1 MSQLERIPPHH
12 DEAEKSVLG
21 AILVD
26 KEVFFRVSEVIGA
39 EDFYTESHREIFR
52 AMVDLYQRSEPIDVI
67 TVSDALKR
75 RNTLEAVGGK
85 SYIGFLSTIVPTTAN
100 AVQYAKIISE
110 KASLRRLI
118 SASGEIVEQC
128 YSEKLDSVKVLDHA
142 ERTILDIAKTK
153 QTSEFSDIRQVLNLN
168 LEAINEAAKNGGV
181 IPGLSTHFKD
191 LDRMLSGLQKSD
203 LLIVAARPSMGKTAF
218 VLNLA
223 QNVALKGQGKRVVIF
238 SLEMSKEQ
246 LGHRLLSME
255 ARVDSKKLK
264 VGELNDE
271 DWRDVMDAVDKMSK
285 ADILIDDTPGIGV
298 MEIRNKCRRIS
309 AEKKIDLICIDY
321 LQIMSSDERS
331 ESRQQE
337 VSTIS
342 RYLKQLAREMECPV
356 IALSQ
361 LSRASEKRQGDH
373 KPMLSDL
380 RDSGAIE
387 QDADVVMFLHR
398 EDYYRSHDEDKD
410 NICEVII
417 AKQRTG
423 ETGTVR
429 LTWIPRFTK
438 FADRIVDPQVP

>member
-191 LDRMLSGLQKSD
+191 LDRMLSGL
-203 LLIVAARPSMGKTAF
+203 
-218 VLNLA
+218 
-223 QNVALKGQGKRVVIF
+223 
-238 SLEMSKEQ
+238 
-246 LGHRLLSME
+246 
-255 ARVDSKKLK
+255 
-264 VGELNDE
+264 
-271 DWRDVMDAVDKMSK
+271 
-285 ADILIDDTPGIGV
+285 
-298 MEIRNKCRRIS
+298 
-309 AEKKIDLICIDY
+309 
-321 LQIMSSDERS
+321 
-331 ESRQQE
+331 
-337 VSTIS
+337 
-342 RYLKQLAREMECPV
+342 
-356 IALSQ
+356 
-361 LSRASEKRQGDH
+361 
-373 KPMLSDL
+373 
-380 RDSGAIE
+380 
-387 QDADVVMFLHR
+387 
-398 EDYYRSHDEDKD
+398 
-410 NICEVII
+410 
-417 AKQRTG
+417 
-423 ETGTVR
+423 
-429 LTWIPRFTK
+429 
-438 FADRIVDPQVP
+438 

>member
-21 AILVD
+21 AILID

-67 TVSDALKR
+67 TVSDALKKR
-75 RNTLEAVGGK
+75 STLEAVGGK

-100 AVQYAKIISE
+100 AVQYARIIAE
-110 KASLRRLI
+110 KASLRKLI
-118 SASGEIVEQC
+118 TASGEIVEQC

-153 QTSEFSDIRQVLNLN
+153 QSSEFSDIRQVLNMN
-168 LEAINEAAKNGGV
+168 LETINEAAKNGGA

-223 QNVALKGQGKRVVIF
+223 QNIAIKGGKRVVIF

-264 VGELNDE
+264 TGDLNND

-285 ADILIDDTPGIGV
+285 SDILIDDTPGIGV

-309 AEKKIDLICIDY
+309 ADKKIDLICIDY

-429 LTWIPRFTK
+429 LTWIPRYTK
-438 FADRIVDPQVP
+438 FADRIVDPHMP